1 MRDGIFYVC
10 KSIIAHD
17 TVLYQSALVGRC
29 HGGPQAYMCT
39 ALDGFPNFFMVGGPN
54 SVTGHWSIILVTEN
68 MVGYITK
75 IIRPVLKG
83 NARFVEPKKQAVLE
97 WADKIQRDLKGTVFV
112 DSKSWYQD
120 KDGFNSMMY
129 P

>member
-1 MRDGIFYVC
+1 MYGGGEN
-10 KSIIAHD
+10 SIHK
-17 TVLYQSALVGRC
+17 LWNER
-29 HGGPQAYMCT
+29 GGPQAYMCT
-39 ALDGFPNFFMVGGPN
+39 ALDAFPNFFTVGGPH
-54 SVTGHWSIILVTEN
+54 SVTGHWSIILVTEDT
-68 MVGYITK
+68 VGYIMK

-97 WADKIQRDLKGTVFV
+97 RADKIQRDLKGTVFV